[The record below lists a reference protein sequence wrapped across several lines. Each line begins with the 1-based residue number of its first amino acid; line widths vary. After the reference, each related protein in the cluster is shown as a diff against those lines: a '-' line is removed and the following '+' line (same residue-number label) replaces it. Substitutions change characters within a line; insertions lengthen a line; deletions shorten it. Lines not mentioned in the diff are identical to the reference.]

1 LRIKNL
7 PLATAIAIMASLVIA
22 VVFSALIGFLSW
34 SSNRTAVRQ
43 VHEHLSQQMSAIA
56 IALEDNFLAAQ
67 QSAKLR
73 LNMYKNM
80 LPAQNF
86 SLSQESITTEGSLAG
101 VPVIKVGDLAL
112 NNNMAFLEK
121 VKTMLEADPAVMVLH
136 NGKFVRVATFLKK
149 DGKSQIGVPLANDS
163 REAQT
168 LLKGETFYGMVN
180 RSGVYYMSIF
190 EPVYDSKKTLIGAI
204 SVRVGVDDIMARLRQ
219 SISGIKVAQ
228 TGYAYVMQPGKTVED
243 TIMLVHPSLA
253 GKRVGDLNNTQL
265 TETVG
270 ALINV
275 RNGVLHYPWTD
286 SKTGVSGDK
295 IAAVAEV
302 KHAGWIVGSGSWEAE
317 FTAEARSLRNGLILA
332 AALCG
337 VLTVALIAWA
347 IRRGLAPVQLLV
359 ESVREMGAG
368 NLSRNLAD
376 VPANS
381 HNEVDRLQGSLSRMQ
396 QDMAGVIRRITQ
408 SAQALGQVAGQ
419 LDQGSD
425 RVLTSSGHQADAAST
440 LSSAVEEMASSIGHV
455 SDNASRAEQLAQ
467 HTADAAQA
475 GSRKVSEV
483 ASEMH
488 QVEAEIMSAAQ
499 VVHALGQRTSEIS
512 QVIQII
518 KEVADQTNLLALN
531 AAIEAARAG
540 EQGRGFAVVA
550 DEVRKLA
557 ERTTQS
563 TLEISQSIGSVQ
575 QESGEVVRRI
585 EQVVE
590 RIGSGVQAVEDAG
603 RVLGEIESQS
613 KQAVDAVAGIASSMR
628 EQSGASQSIADG
640 VETIANMSE
649 ANSQSCRD
657 NREHTQQLGQLARE
671 LDSMVSGFR
680 V

>member
-1 LRIKNL
+1 MRIKNL

-22 VVFSALIGFLSW
+22 IVFSTLIGFLSW

-56 IALEDNFLAAQ
+56 IVLEDNFLAAQ

-86 SLSQESITTEGSLAG
+86 SLSQEGITTEGPLAG

-121 VKTMLEADPAVMVLH
+121 VKTMLEADPAVMVLQ

-204 SVRVGVDDIMARLRQ
+204 SVLVGVDDIMARLRQ
-219 SISGIKVAQ
+219 SISGIKVEQ

-265 TETVG
+265 TQTVG

-302 KHAGWIVGSGSWEAE
+302 KNAGWIVGSGSWEAE

-332 AALCG
+332 AALSG
-337 VLTVALIAWA
+337 VLTVALIA
-347 IRRGLAPVQLLV
+347 
-359 ESVREMGAG
+359 
-368 NLSRNLAD
+368 
-376 VPANS
+376 
-381 HNEVDRLQGSLSRMQ
+381 
-396 QDMAGVIRRITQ
+396 
-408 SAQALGQVAGQ
+408 
-419 LDQGSD
+419 
-425 RVLTSSGHQADAAST
+425 
-440 LSSAVEEMASSIGHV
+440 
-455 SDNASRAEQLAQ
+455 
-467 HTADAAQA
+467 
-475 GSRKVSEV
+475 
-483 ASEMH
+483 
-488 QVEAEIMSAAQ
+488 
-499 VVHALGQRTSEIS
+499 
-512 QVIQII
+512 
-518 KEVADQTNLLALN
+518 
-531 AAIEAARAG
+531 
-540 EQGRGFAVVA
+540 
-550 DEVRKLA
+550 
-557 ERTTQS
+557 
-563 TLEISQSIGSVQ
+563 
-575 QESGEVVRRI
+575 
-585 EQVVE
+585 
-590 RIGSGVQAVEDAG
+590 
-603 RVLGEIESQS
+603 
-613 KQAVDAVAGIASSMR
+613 
-628 EQSGASQSIADG
+628 
-640 VETIANMSE
+640 
-649 ANSQSCRD
+649 
-657 NREHTQQLGQLARE
+657 
-671 LDSMVSGFR
+671 
-680 V
+680 

>member
-1 LRIKNL
+1 MRIKNL

-22 VVFSALIGFLSW
+22 IVFSTLIGFLSW

-56 IALEDNFLAAQ
+56 IVLEDNFLAAQ
-67 QSAKLR
+67 QSAKVR
-73 LNMYKNM
+73 LNMYKHM
-80 LPAQNF
+80 LPAQTF
-86 SLSQESITTEGSLAG
+86 SLSQDSAPADGPLAG

-121 VKTMLEADPAVMVLH
+121 VKTMLEADPAVLVLH
-136 NGKFVRVATFLKK
+136 QGKFVRVATFLQK
-149 DGKSQIGVPLANDS
+149 DGKPQIGVPLADDS
-163 REAQT
+163 KEART
-168 LLKGETFYGMVN
+168 LHKGETFYGMVN
-180 RSGVYYMSIF
+180 RGGVYYMSIF
-190 EPVYDSKKTLIGAI
+190 EPVYDSRKTLIGAI

-265 TETVG
+265 TQTVG

-302 KHAGWIVGSGSWEAE
+302 KNAGWIVGSGSWEAE

-332 AALCG
+332 AALSG

-396 QDMAGVIRRITQ
+396 HDGLIETWR
-408 SAQALGQVAGQ
+408 SSFKL
-419 LDQGSD
+419 LDKD
-425 RVLTSSGHQADAAST
+425 RLKNV
-440 LSSAVEEMASSIGHV
+440 
-455 SDNASRAEQLAQ
+455 
-467 HTADAAQA
+467 
-475 GSRKVSEV
+475 
-483 ASEMH
+483 
-488 QVEAEIMSAAQ
+488 
-499 VVHALGQRTSEIS
+499 
-512 QVIQII
+512 
-518 KEVADQTNLLALN
+518 
-531 AAIEAARAG
+531 
-540 EQGRGFAVVA
+540 
-550 DEVRKLA
+550 
-557 ERTTQS
+557 
-563 TLEISQSIGSVQ
+563 
-575 QESGEVVRRI
+575 
-585 EQVVE
+585 
-590 RIGSGVQAVEDAG
+590 
-603 RVLGEIESQS
+603 
-613 KQAVDAVAGIASSMR
+613 
-628 EQSGASQSIADG
+628 
-640 VETIANMSE
+640 
-649 ANSQSCRD
+649 
-657 NREHTQQLGQLARE
+657 
-671 LDSMVSGFR
+671 
-680 V
+680 